1 MGGQAQAL
9 VLTRALVRARHAD
22 QARLSPPQGTW
33 VSGQGGV
40 VLFLPVS
47 QTRKL
52 QPRQGK
58 SLPRAAQQPQGAAL
72 THREGLCSR
81 RRTLDACGTR
91 TRAETT
97 LLLTTRT
104 KIRKA
109 ALVRKDPGAMLINK
123 QLSQGF
129 PLEVSHCD
137 LLRPCPDGLRQPRD
151 LIPSSLQLHWPP
163 IYLVLDASTL
173 FQPQGLCTYY
183 SLCTEL
189 HGLPFPDI

>member
-22 QARLSPPQGTW
+22 QARLSPPHGTW

-47 QTRKL
+47 QTIKL
-52 QPRQGK
+52 RPRQGK
-58 SLPRAAQQPQGAAL
+58 SLPRAAQQPQGACPDPQ
-72 THREGLCSR
+72 RRPRSR

-109 ALVRKDPGAMLINK
+109 ALVRKDPGAMLINSSPRASH
-123 QLSQGF
+123 LD
-129 PLEVSHCD
+129 EVSHCD
-137 LLRPCPDGLRQPRD
+137 LPRPCPDGLRQPQD
-151 LIPSSLQLHWPP
+151 LIPSSLQLRWPP

-189 HGLPFPDI
+189 HGSPFPDI